1 VLDLMRKH
9 AQSWLIKVALGGII
23 VVFVFWYGWS
33 GRGDK
38 SRSYAAKVN
47 DTVISYDQ
55 FYNVYETELEKIRLR
70 FKGALPPDLVEKLNL
85 KKNVVTG
92 LVHQL
97 LILQE
102 AARLGMFVTDEDLV
116 RDIRSN
122 PVFHRNGVFDE
133 GVYRAYLSSIKLNP
147 PMYEQARKQEL
158 LEEQLVGLL
167 TDAVKT
173 DPAEINNWWHFQND
187 KLVLSMLLLKKDEK
201 VKTAPDPKAL
211 ESFFKKNQA
220 KYEIPQSL
228 NIQYVVFS
236 WPDVQKK
243 LSVNDGEIRDYYNMH
258 PKEFLIP
265 EKIHIRHILLKIP
278 EDAGKEELLEVRK
291 KVGEILGR
299 IKGGQDFEK
308 IARIESHDAPSA
320 EKGGDL
326 GFSSRGTMNS
336 NFEDAAFKLEVGQ
349 VSEPVLTSQGYH
361 LIRVDDKQAETSL
374 DFETVKD
381 QISAKI
387 MERKARN
394 KLSEDAE
401 SFYEQVYRTE
411 DLEGQAAKFGFE
423 SRRQDFVSKA
433 GNLPG
438 LGNDPEIIDEAF
450 RIKTGEISKMIKS
463 GDSYVIL
470 KLLEKNKERVPAFEE
485 VRSQVER
492 DFIKEQAAM
501 ETEKRAEEVIQALK
515 DHLDDADAEA
525 KKFGLTW
532 EQLEPI
538 SRTAGFVP
546 QLGSSSEITE
556 MLTTI
561 SKDSPLFSRPLQTSD
576 GVAVVKLKAVER
588 AGDEQFTK
596 EAKAFEKWVLEV
608 RKTEFLKGWIR
619 LLEERS
625 KIDINEKLL

>member
-1 VLDLMRKH
+1 
-9 AQSWLIKVALGGII
+9 
-23 VVFVFWYGWS
+23 
-33 GRGDK
+33 
-38 SRSYAAKVN
+38 
-47 DTVISYDQ
+47 
-55 FYNVYETELEKIRLR
+55 
-70 FKGALPPDLVEKLNL
+70 
-85 KKNVVTG
+85 
-92 LVHQL
+92 
-97 LILQE
+97 
-102 AARLGMFVTDEDLV
+102 
-116 RDIRSN
+116 
-122 PVFHRNGVFDE
+122 
-133 GVYRAYLSSIKLNP
+133 
-147 PMYEQARKQEL
+147 
-158 LEEQLVGLL
+158 
-167 TDAVKT
+167 
-173 DPAEINNWWHFQND
+173 
-187 KLVLSMLLLKKDEK
+187 
-201 VKTAPDPKAL
+201 
-211 ESFFKKNQA
+211 
-220 KYEIPQSL
+220 
-228 NIQYVVFS
+228 
-236 WPDVQKK
+236 
-243 LSVNDGEIRDYYNMH
+243 
-258 PKEFLIP
+258 
-265 EKIHIRHILLKIP
+265 
-278 EDAGKEELLEVRK
+278 
-291 KVGEILGR
+291 
-299 IKGGQDFEK
+299 
-308 IARIESHDAPSA
+308 
-320 EKGGDL
+320 
-326 GFSSRGTMNS
+326 
-336 NFEDAAFKLEVGQ
+336 
-349 VSEPVLTSQGYH
+349 
-361 LIRVDDKQAETSL
+361 
-374 DFETVKD
+374 
-381 QISAKI
+381 
-387 MERKARN
+387 
-394 KLSEDAE
+394 
-401 SFYEQVYRTE
+401 
-411 DLEGQAAKFGFE
+411 
-423 SRRQDFVSKA
+423 VSKA
-433 GNLPG
+433 GNLPA